1 MAGEDLGQNRRLDE
15 VERLQDLLD
24 QAPSFMAVI
33 GRDRRFYLANRAYRD
48 MLDRAEVVGADFDE
62 IFPPSAFPEALPALL
77 GIFES
82 GKAIEVENRRFVF
95 PPIGGRPAND
105 LTLDFIAQPIVEHGH
120 VIAVFVAGTDV
131 TARYRAER
139 QLRES
144 EARFRLIADSAPVPM
159 WVSKADRT
167 RSFVNKA
174 YADFLGL
181 PYAEAAA
188 LDWREILHPD
198 DFERIVQESVAG
210 EASLQPFFLE
220 ARFRDGDGQWH
231 WLRSRSQPRLGPDGS
246 CEGFIGVA
254 HDITAAKEAE
264 IALEQR
270 VAERTAELQ
279 TAVEQLQREV
289 ADRERAEDAL
299 RQAQKMEAVGQLT
312 GGIAHDFN
320 NLLTPVIGGLEMVVG
335 HLAEPRLRRLGEG
348 ALESARRGAKL
359 ATQLLAFSRVQR
371 IAMTPVDVN
380 QVIANMGQILRHA
393 IGPRIAT
400 ATVLDPDAGHA
411 LCDANQLENSILN
424 LSINARDAMPDG
436 GRLTVS
442 TQVIDAPE
450 EPDLAAGRYVRISI
464 EDDGQGMPPEVL
476 ERALEPFFS
485 TKPVGKGTGLGL
497 AQVYAIAR
505 QSGGTVRIDSRE
517 GEGARI
523 DMFLPQVSAT
533 GEAIAS
539 RPPKRVQPA
548 ARIAAIALVDD
559 DPEVRTFLTD
569 ALAELGH
576 IVTAFDSGPACLAA
590 LDTVEADLFLIDF
603 AMPGMNGAELAEQL
617 RARRPGQRIAF
628 VTGYAETDSLL
639 SDACADLPVL
649 RKPFSLSELAALIES
664 ETIPT

>member
-1 MAGEDLGQNRRLDE
+1 MADEADPQERRTRE
-15 VERLQDLLD
+15 VERLQHLLD

-33 GRDRRFYLANRAYRD
+33 GRDKRFYLANRAYRE
-48 MLDRAEVVGADFDE
+48 MLGRDDVVGAHFND
-62 IFPPSAFPEALPALL
+62 IFPPDAFPNALPLL
-77 GIFES
+77 MQIIDRGEPV
-82 GKAIEVENRRFVF
+82 AVEGRRFRF
-95 PPIGGRPAND
+95 PESGGRPARD
-105 LTLDFIAQPIVEHGH
+105 LTLDFSGQPIVEDGQ
-120 VIAVFVAGTDV
+120 VIAVFVSGTDV
-131 TARYRAER
+131 TARFQAER
-139 QLRES
+139 RLRES
-144 EARFRLIADSAPVPM
+144 EARFRTIADSAPVPM
-159 WVSKADRT
+159 WVSNPDRT

-198 DFERIVQESVAG
+198 DQDRIVRESAAG
-210 EASLQPFFLE
+210 EASLRPFYLE
-220 ARFRDGDGQWH
+220 GRFRGGDGEYH
-231 WLRSRSQPRLGPDGS
+231 WLRSRSQPRLGPDGKPD
-246 CEGFIGVA
+246 GFIGVA

-264 IALEQR
+264 QALERR

-335 HLAEPRLRRLGEG
+335 HLDEPRQRRLAEG

-380 QVIANMGQILRHA
+380 RVIENVRHIVRQT
-393 IGPRIAT
+393 IGPRISKEIRLA
-400 ATVLDPDAGHA
+400 PDAGHA
-411 LCDANQLENSILN
+411 LCDANQLENAILN
-424 LSINARDAMPDG
+424 LAINARDAMPDG
-436 GRLTVS
+436 GRLTIS
-442 TQVIDAPE
+442 TQMFEAAE

-464 EDDGQGMPPEVL
+464 EDDGQGMPPDVL
-476 ERALEPFFS
+476 DRALEPFFS

-523 DMFLPQVSAT
+523 DMILPQVAAT
-533 GEAIAS
+533 AEAAPAS
-539 RPPKRVQPA
+539 VPEIVGPA
-548 ARIAAIALVDD
+548 VRAATVAVVDD
-559 DPEVRTFLTD
+559 DPEVRAFLAD
-569 ALAELGH
+569 ALAELGYA
-576 IVTAFDSGPACLAA
+576 VTALDSGAACLAA
-590 LDTVEADLFLIDF
+590 LDELDADLFLVDF

-617 RARRPGQRIAF
+617 RARRPSQRIAF
-628 VTGYAETDSLL
+628 VTGYAETESLL
-639 SDACADLPVL
+639 SAACADLPVL
-649 RKPFSLSELAALIES
+649 RKPFSLSDLAALIER
-664 ETIPT
+664 ETIPS